1 MLTNET
7 KKDDKYIQS
16 NLLTNNEKDSKNKNN
31 DNNLQKDKLISEKK
45 IGIEEHKI
53 NNEEKNKINDD
64 DSDEFIIRY
73 GTKNIITLI
82 YYAKTKGVYQIFGE
96 HFVACNKDNIIL
108 VINYKNSPF
117 VHECELQEGDNRIS
131 FLIKNPLTNL
141 TTMFAGCNALKDISD
156 IRYLDVSK
164 VKYFDSAFAHIETL
178 SDISPLSN

>member
-82 YYAKTKGVYQIFGE
+82 YYAKTKGVYQIF
-96 HFVACNKDNIIL
+96 
-108 VINYKNSPF
+108 
-117 VHECELQEGDNRIS
+117 
-131 FLIKNPLTNL
+131 
-141 TTMFAGCNALKDISD
+141 
-156 IRYLDVSK
+156 
-164 VKYFDSAFAHIETL
+164 
-178 SDISPLSN
+178 